1 MLLPNQPDDI
11 AYWLLA
17 FWLFGFGGAIGSF
30 LNVVVYRLP
39 AGLSLV
45 KPASHCPAC
54 KHPIRWFDNIPMLGW
69 LHLRG
74 RCRDCGAAISP
85 RYPAVE
91 AISAALFLALG
102 TVELLGG
109 GVNLPSQA
117 VALPG
122 WETGFESNLPQQCGT
137 CVYHLVLLST
147 LLAALLIELDG
158 RRMPP
163 SLYAP
168 ALAVGAVLPLL
179 CSGLRPVSAFQS
191 QIGWSSGMID
201 GGLGAAAGAILGLAA
216 WRILLPVKRE
226 LARVSH
232 RSGAVTDNVPLL
244 RRSSAGAN
252 SSERH
257 CFCEAVAH
265 RGEIRGLAPVL
276 GPICVG
282 LFLGWQAAVVL
293 TLVTAAIYG
302 VLLIVGRWLPAV
314 KRFGPTGW
322 LALGTLA
329 WILAWRS
336 LVERFPGLG

>member
-1 MLLPNQPDDI
+1 MLLPTQPDDI

-74 RCRDCGAAISP
+74 RCRDCGIAISP

-91 AISAALFLALG
+91 AISAVVFLALG
-102 TVELLGG
+102 TVELLGR

-117 VALPG
+117 MALPG
-122 WETGFESNLPQQCGT
+122 WETGFESNLPQQCGI

-163 SLYAP
+163 RLYAP
-168 ALAVGAVLPLL
+168 ALAVGAVLPML

-201 GGLGAAAGAILGLAA
+201 GGLGAAAGAILGAAA
-216 WRILLPVKRE
+216 WRILVPANRE
-226 LARVSH
+226 
-232 RSGAVTDNVPLL
+232 
-244 RRSSAGAN
+244 
-252 SSERH
+252 
-257 CFCEAVAH
+257 
-265 RGEIRGLAPVL
+265 LAPVL
-276 GPICVG
+276 GPTCVG
-282 LFLGWQAAVVL
+282 LFLGWQATVVL

-302 VLLIVGRWLPAV
+302 ALLIVGRWLPAV
-314 KRFGPTGW
+314 RRLGPAGW